1 MSKTGVIR
9 GINGPIVHVKGD
21 PGFTMNEMV
30 YVGHD
35 NLVGEVIGLKA
46 GDTIIQVYEETAG
59 IRPGELVTGT
69 GAPVSVTLAPGI
81 LTNIFDGI
89 ERPLRIR
96 VLTTISSC
104 RTATASLFRNSIVRC
119 ACREPCCTRIP
130 SCTTGRK

>member
-1 MSKTGVIR
+1 MSKTGVIS

-59 IRPGELVTGT
+59 IRPGRACDGNRSTG
-69 GAPVSVTLAPGI
+69 
-81 LTNIFDGI
+81 
-89 ERPLRIR
+89 IR
-96 VLTTISSC
+96 YLGPWHSDQY
-104 RTATASLFRNSIVRC
+104 F
-119 ACREPCCTRIP
+119 
-130 SCTTGRK
+130 